1 MNASYIHEFKTY
13 DSFVESFN
21 SFCDFVNSHESKMNA
36 YENKKDMLIY
46 MEESTEDVEYMMESE
61 NKGFFESI
69 GEKVVAILKK
79 FNDAMETLMEKIKS
93 IFHKPSAKDNAAAAM
108 QKNPKLAKAFLDGI
122 ENGSIKYSDYKDIN
136 EMIDTAE
143 KITNDIYNNK
153 IGVEEGEDQYKK
165 CMEKLNGNLKPARE
179 FLENVAGIGL
189 AAVSILG
196 LKNAIMKL
204 TVDAGKNRAKIN
216 NMKAQAIKKMKDD
229 PEESKK
235 VRTVTSWNMKIMEKA
250 IAEHS
255 SVMKFL
261 YSLAS
266 KITNIDITGGNN
278 RKGLKDFTKED
289 YKRTI
294 DSKSIKSSN
303 KELMASNGNFPPDKK
318 KPDKKTQDK
327 KDDKDKK

>member
-1 MNASYIHEFKTY
+1 MNASYIHEFDVY

-21 SFCDFVNSHESKMNA
+21 SFCEFVNSYESRMNE

-46 MEESTEDVEYMMESE
+46 MDESAEDVEYMMESE
-61 NKGFFESI
+61 SKGFFENI

-79 FNDAMETLMEKIKS
+79 FNDAMETLIEKIKS
-93 IFHKPSAKDNAAAAM
+93 IFHKPSASETAAKAM
-108 QKNPKLAKAFLDGI
+108 EKNPELAKAFLKGI

-153 IGVEEGEDQYKK
+153 IGVEEGEDRYKK

-189 AAVSILG
+189 AAVSIIG

-204 TVDAGKNRAKIN
+204 TVDAGKNRTKIN
-216 NMKAQAIKKMKDD
+216 GMKAHAIEKLKDD
-229 PEESKK
+229 PNENKK
-235 VRTVTSWNMKIMEKA
+235 ARTITSWNMKIMEKA

-255 SVMKFL
+255 NVMKFL
-261 YSLAS
+261 YSMAS
-266 KITNIDITGGNN
+266 KITNVDITGGNN
-278 RKGLKDFTKED
+278 RKTLNKFSENDFRKIA
-289 YKRTI
+289 K
-294 DSKSIKSSN
+294 SKSLEESDREVEISN
-303 KELMASNGNFPPDKK
+303 NKFSTDKK
-318 KPDKKTQDK
+318 EKDTNKK
-327 KDDKDKK
+327 